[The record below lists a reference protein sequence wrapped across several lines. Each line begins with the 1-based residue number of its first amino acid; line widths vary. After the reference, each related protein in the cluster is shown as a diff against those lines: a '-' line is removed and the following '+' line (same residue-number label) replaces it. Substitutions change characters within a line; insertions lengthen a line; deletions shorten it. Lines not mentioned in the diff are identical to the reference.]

1 MDLRAS
7 AGRSTSGDKRRQ
19 ARRKSVDEMA
29 ESEGVSLNLYSV
41 FHRKPVRFKEK
52 RVMWSRLDLLKTSR
66 QVLQCDSEFAEGVA
80 VLQRAGQLVQNCSIV
95 KSTEG
100 EGIKR

>member
-1 MDLRAS
+1 
-7 AGRSTSGDKRRQ
+7 
-19 ARRKSVDEMA
+19 MA
-29 ESEGVSLNLYSV
+29 ESECGNLKLYSG
-41 FHRKPVRFKEK
+41 FHRKSVQLKEK

-66 QVLQCDSEFAEGVA
+66 QVLQCDSEFAEGVG
-80 VLQRAGQLVQNCSIV
+80 VLQMAGQLVQNCSIV